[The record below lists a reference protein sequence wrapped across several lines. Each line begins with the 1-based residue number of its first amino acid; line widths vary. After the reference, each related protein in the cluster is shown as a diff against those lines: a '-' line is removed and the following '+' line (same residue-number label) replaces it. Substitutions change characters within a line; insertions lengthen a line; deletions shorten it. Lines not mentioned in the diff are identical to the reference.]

1 MIADC
6 RLSGNLQSAIQEHVM
21 AEKTFTRTVSVPSPA
36 ARPRTDWGRWAL
48 IGNAAFCY
56 IFLYVPIAIL
66 VLFSFSNSSLSGVW
80 GGFTL
85 DWYVRLFQNERL
97 MEALGNS
104 LKVAAASMV
113 VSTILGTLVSLAMER
128 FRFRGR
134 QSLDVTLYL
143 PIVIPDIVMAVMLL
157 LFFSTLFQLL
167 NGLLGTSFRQSL
179 ITVVIAHVA
188 FNISFVA
195 VIVRASLKGF
205 DWRLEEAAQDLGANE
220 WNTFWRVTLPLIM
233 PGVLGGALMAFTLS
247 LDDYV
252 ISFFT
257 NGPGA
262 STLPIEVFSK
272 IRRSVTPEINAISTV
287 MLLASV
293 ALVTASQ
300 LLQRRR

>member
-1 MIADC
+1 
-6 RLSGNLQSAIQEHVM
+6 M
-21 AEKTFTRTVSVPSPA
+21 AEETLTRSVNLESTKT
-36 ARPRTDWGRWAL
+36 ARRRDWGAVAL
-48 IGNAAFCY
+48 LTNATFCY

-66 VLFSFSNSSLSGVW
+66 VLFSFSDSSLSGVW

-85 DWYVRLFQNERL
+85 DWYIRLFQNERL

-104 LKVAAASMV
+104 VKVAFASMII
-113 VSTILGTLVSLAMER
+113 STIIGTLVSLAMER

-134 QSLDVTLYL
+134 QALDTVLYL

-157 LFFSTLFQLL
+157 LFFSASIQFL
-167 NGLLGTSFRQSL
+167 NNLLGTAFSQSL
-179 ITVVIAHVA
+179 VTVIIAHVA

-195 VIVRASLKGF
+195 VVVRASLKGF
-205 DWRLEEAAQDLGANE
+205 DWRLEEAAQDLGADE
-220 WNTFWRVTLPLIM
+220 WNTFWRITLPLIL
-233 PGVLGGALMAFTLS
+233 PGVLGGALLAFTLS

-272 IRRSVTPEINAISTV
+272 IRRSVSPEINAISTV

-293 ALVTASQ
+293 LLVTASQ

>member
-1 MIADC
+1 
-6 RLSGNLQSAIQEHVM
+6 M
-21 AEKTFTRTVSVPSPA
+21 AEEILPRVARTMRQRQRSV
-36 ARPRTDWGRWAL
+36 GLGGWAL
-48 IGNAAFCY
+48 RTNATLAY
-56 IFLYVPIAIL
+56 LFLYVPIGIL

-80 GGFTL
+80 GGFTFE
-85 DWYVRLFQNERL
+85 WYVRLFANERL

-104 LKVAAASMV
+104 LKVAAAAMV
-113 VSTILGTLVSLAMER
+113 LATIIGTLVALGLER

-134 QSLDVTLYL
+134 TTLDVVLYL

-157 LFFSTLFQLL
+157 LFFSTAFQFI
-167 NGLLGTSFRQSL
+167 NATFGTTLRPSL
-179 ITVVIAHVA
+179 VTVIIAHVA

-195 VIVRASLKGF
+195 VVVRASLKGF
-205 DWRLEEAAQDLGANE
+205 DWRLEEAAHDLGAND
-220 WNTFWRVTLPLIM
+220 WQTFWRITFPLIL
-233 PGVLGGALMAFTLS
+233 PGILGGALLAFTLS

-272 IRRSVTPEINAISTV
+272 IRRGVTPEINAISTI

-293 ALVTASQ
+293 TLVATSQ